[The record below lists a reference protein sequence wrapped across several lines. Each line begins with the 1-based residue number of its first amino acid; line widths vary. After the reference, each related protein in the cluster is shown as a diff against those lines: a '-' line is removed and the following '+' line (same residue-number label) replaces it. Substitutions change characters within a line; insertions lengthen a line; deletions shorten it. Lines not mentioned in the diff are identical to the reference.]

1 MLYSS
6 KAADAPSLATYMYSP
21 SLASVEIVVVVMPS
35 SSIRGVEA
43 LATPAEKKVEEAAS
57 AVMAVWRRMVERER
71 ERELLEY

>member
-6 KAADAPSLATYMYSP
+6 SGSTTTSSKMYSP
-21 SLASVEIVVVVMPS
+21 SLVETVAVVMLS

-43 LATPAEKKVEEAAS
+43 LTTPAEKKVEEAAS